1 MATGK
6 ELARDAPRYL
16 GIPYSTMDCQK
27 FVERVLADCGI
38 NKDLPGSNAWYRF
51 LRQDGWVGTPAEC
64 KQRFGSIP
72 VGAFLFIHDFDGGEE
87 IRGYHD
93 NLGNASHIG
102 LFTGMS
108 ASEMGE
114 LARKSGN
121 SNFPQDALRGSGA
134 INSSSSR
141 KMVCTSAFAGK
152 AINGGW
158 NTVGLWKAIDYG
170 ESINSKLR
178 GKPEQEGKTQ
188 MTATVVLPSGAS
200 GNTVNMRERDD
211 RSSGI
216 ICRVPVGATVEV
228 LQDNSSWCQIGY
240 SGQVGWMMSN
250 YLEFAGQGGESG
262 GDIITV
268 DERLKIETVLTEIE
282 DRIETIRETLG
293 RG

>member
-1 MATGK
+1 MATGI
-6 ELARDAPRYL
+6 ELARKAPKYL
-16 GIPYSTMDCQK
+16 GVSYSVMDCQK
-27 FVERVLADCGI
+27 FVEQVLADCGVR
-38 NKDLPGSNAWYRF
+38 KDLPGSNAWYRF
-51 LRQDGWVGTPAEC
+51 LRQHGWVGTPAEC
-64 KQRFGSIP
+64 KNRFGSIP
-72 VGAFLFIHDFDGGEE
+72 VGAFLFIHERDGGEE
-87 IRGYHD
+87 ARGYHD
-93 NLGNASHIG
+93 GLGNASHIG
-102 LFTGMS
+102 LYTAMS
-108 ASEMGE
+108 ASEMGD
-114 LARKSGN
+114 LARKAGN
-121 SNFPQDALRGSGA
+121 GNYQKALFGSGA

-141 KMVCTSAFAGK
+141 GMVSTSAFAGK

-158 NTVGLWKAIDYG
+158 NVVGLWEAIDYG
-170 ESINSKLR
+170 KTINEKLR

-200 GNTVNMRERDD
+200 GNTVNMRERAD

-268 DERLKIETVLTEIE
+268 DERLKIETALTEIE